1 MTITVTSRPG
11 AFPGLAPTLVLTG
24 SGTGALQATMNG
36 TTVSVTLDGQSIYS
50 STGTQFA
57 GIDAS
62 AVTGVQV
69 VLSDGAS
76 NAVLTGSSG
85 DDSLSG
91 GAGNDTL
98 IGGAGKDTLNGGD
111 GTDQATVPGY
121 TDSDNFSSIIVPAAD
136 GSGQL
141 TLTYYNW
148 SDTGGKQYQQVVLSG
163 VEQVNFGGSQFSI
176 QEGTTGNDTITASN
190 ANNFSFISGGAG
202 NDTLTGSTYWDIIYG
217 GDGADVISG
226 GGGYGRDVLNGGA
239 GNDSITGSLSNDTLN
254 GGAGNDTLVG
264 NGGADLVIHDHLA
277 GTATAVS
284 ITIADASITTSL
296 GEVDTL
302 SAIQYVSVTG
312 GSGND
317 TITGSSRAETL
328 VGGAGA
334 DIING
339 GAGNDVIIAG
349 PGDTLTGGDG
359 ADQFVIVAGQT
370 GTGATSITD
379 FGTTT
384 DRLTLRASDG
394 VTSISLTSLAQGTGT
409 GVTSGQVEW
418 QAIAGG
424 YRFYIGSDSVAGAD
438 HSVDIMGTYD
448 PGAFVLTGGQLS
460 YIPASTIVV
469 TGFNETVYGG
479 NYNDTITGS
488 YASSIIA
495 GAGDD
500 QIIVPSGR
508 YMSIDAGSGDDTI
521 TSYGQATI
529 TGGDGADTYRLG
541 WDSNSLSTN
550 YVEIADFSVGDTIEL
565 LNGLPTKIV
574 VNNTPRASYEEGTM
588 VIARV
593 GDATLV
599 RIYGAYSSSALD
611 ITLRGLEQFEG
622 LKFSADGKLIYQPLT
637 GEAQSITGT
646 AGDDTLTGGNGAD
659 TITGGDGRD
668 LIEGGA
674 SSDLIDGGA
683 GNDVIHAGTGINTVD
698 GGAGVDI
705 LVLNADYADV
715 RINVLGNGQ
724 LQIGDSNYFGDGI
737 VNVNNV
743 EILHL
748 NDRILVLNNGVAGP
762 GGTVTLIGTTFYQG
776 PSVSDGPFNEAFYL
790 AANPDVASA
799 VSAGLLSSGQQ
810 HYELYGR
817 AEGRMA
823 SAPMF
828 TPEQIGFDENLYLS
842 TNPDVALAVTEGVLD
857 SAYEHYYLYGQYEGR
872 DPNVLFDSD
881 WYLANNPDVAA
892 AVASGALRSA
902 AQHYALYGQYEG
914 RDPSASFDASAYLS
928 ANPDVA
934 AAGMNPAFHYMLYG
948 VGEGRVA
955 VAAVQDFWA

>member
-1 MTITVTSRPG
+1 MTITVSSRPG
-11 AFPGLAPTLVLTG
+11 AFPGIAPTLVVTG
-24 SGTGALQATMNG
+24 SGTGILLATMNG
-36 TTVSVTLDGQSIYS
+36 TTVSVTLDGQSLYS
-50 STGTQFA
+50 STDTQFA

-62 AVTGVQV
+62 AVTGVQLS
-69 VLSDGAS
+69 LSDTTL

-98 IGGAGKDTLNGGD
+98 IGGAGEDTLNGGD
-111 GTDQATVPGY
+111 GTDQVTVSGY
-121 TDSDNFSSIIVPAAD
+121 ADTDKFSSILVPATD

-141 TLTYYNW
+141 TLTYFNW
-148 SDTGGKQYQQVVLSG
+148 SDTGGKQHQQVVLSG

-190 ANNFSFISGGAG
+190 ATDSSFLSGGAG

-226 GGGYGRDVLNGGA
+226 GGGYGRDVLNGDA
-239 GNDSITGSLSNDTLN
+239 GDDSITGSLSNDTLN

-264 NGGADLVIHDHLA
+264 NGGSDLVIHDHLA

-339 GAGNDVIIAG
+339 GTGNDVIIAG

-379 FGTTT
+379 FGTT
-384 DRLTLRASDG
+384 DRLSLRASDG

-460 YIPASTIVV
+460 YIPASTIVA

-488 YASSIIA
+488 YATSIIA

-508 YMSIDAGSGDDTI
+508 MANIDAGSGDDTI
-521 TSYGQATI
+521 TSSGHATI
-529 TGGDGADTYRLG
+529 TGGDGADSYRLS
-541 WDSNSLSTN
+541 WDPNSLSTN
-550 YVEIADFSVGDTIEL
+550 YVEIADFSVGETIEL
-565 LNGLPTKIV
+565 LNGLPTKVV
-574 VNNTPRASYEEGTM
+574 VNNTLNASYEEGTM

-599 RIYGAYSSSALD
+599 RIYGAYSDSALD
-611 ITLRGLEQFEG
+611 ITLKGLEQFEG

-674 SSDLIDGGA
+674 SNDLIDAGA
-683 GNDVIHAGTGINTVD
+683 GNDIIHAGTGLNTVD

-715 RINVLGNGQ
+715 RINELGNGQ
-724 LQIGDSNYFGDGI
+724 LQIGDANYFGDGI
-737 VNVNNV
+737 VNVSNV
-743 EILHL
+743 EIVHL
-748 NDRILVLNNGVAGP
+748 NDRVVLLN
-762 GGTVTLIGTTFYQG
+762 TTTFYQG
-776 PSVSDGPFNEAFYL
+776 PAVSDGSFNEDFYL
-790 AANPDVASA
+790 AANPDVAAA

-828 TPEQIGFDENLYLS
+828 TADEIGFDENLYLS
-842 TNPDVALAVTEGVLD
+842 TNPDVAQAVTDGVLD

-892 AVASGALRSA
+892 AVASGVLRSA
-902 AQHYALYGQYEG
+902 AQHYALYGAAEG
-914 RDPSASFDASAYLS
+914 RDPSASFDASAYLA

-934 AAGMNPAFHYMLYG
+934 AVGMNPAFHYMLYG
-948 VGEGRVA
+948 ASEGRVA
-955 VAAVQDFWA
+955 VAVVEDFWA